1 MALAVEVIEI
11 AKEIAE
17 DDARP
22 IRQRGPNDVTA
33 TLLAKE
39 AAGKT
44 ALKMEGESKLSV
56 AGFTT
61 IREYSSS

>member
-33 TLLAKE
+33 TLLAEE